1 MNYQI
6 LRKRSC
12 INLGVLAVHNDAFY
26 FSQLKE
32 QMLNIVMNLKSYSC
46 CLKLPTFHSVIP
58 MGDWQLEFLRKEKIY
73 ILLTWTSSL
82 FHFLFVIPESG
93 KRVHFFLFCFFG
105 IVFFFFFY
113 FFHYFHFS
121 HIIFYLFLKQIA
133 HSSSISTKVS
143 FIFLLGKNG

>member
-26 FSQLKE
+26 FSQLKG

-58 MGDWQLEFLRKEKIY
+58 HGRLTTGIFEKGKNTYFIDLN
-73 ILLTWTSSL
+73 IFIL

-93 KRVHFFLFCFFG
+93 KRVHFFFVLFFWD
-105 IVFFFFFY
+105 FFFFFLLFSLFS
-113 FFHYFHFS
+113 FFSYN
-121 HIIFYLFLKQIA
+121 I
-133 HSSSISTKVS
+133 
-143 FIFLLGKNG
+143 LLLS